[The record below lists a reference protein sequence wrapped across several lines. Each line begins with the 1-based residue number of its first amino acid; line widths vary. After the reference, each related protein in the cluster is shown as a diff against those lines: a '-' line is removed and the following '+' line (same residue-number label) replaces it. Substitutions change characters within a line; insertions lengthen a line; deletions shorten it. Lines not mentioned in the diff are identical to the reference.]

1 MKKILISL
9 AIASTFAVD
18 ARASDITFH
27 PDSNAITIDGKM
39 IFGDEK
45 KFLQFALPLEP
56 GAVVIFRN
64 NPGGNLRAG
73 IEIGKII
80 RMKGFNTFAPNE
92 CSSACAL
99 AWTAG
104 VNRVMTSSSRVGFH
118 AAYEIKSD
126 GTTLP
131 VGQGNAIIGA
141 YLNSLGFSE
150 AAIRFATYQNANG
163 LEFLTKDMADKL
175 GIIVSIDNN
184 STPPRPEL
192 RLRSDGAKYVTQTF
206 ADGSKYVGEFKDGK
220 SNGQGT
226 YTWAD
231 GHKYVG
237 EFKDDKIN
245 GQGTFTLD
253 DGQKYVGEFKD
264 DMLNGQGTYTSAK
277 GDKYV
282 GEFKDGKRN
291 GQGTFTSAKGD
302 KYVGEFKDDKINGQ
316 GTFTLA
322 DGNKY
327 VGEWKDG
334 KLRNL
339 K

>member
-192 RLRSDGAKYVTQTF
+192 RLQSDGAKP
-206 ADGSKYVGEFKDGK
+206 ADVAKYVGE
-220 SNGQGT
+220 
-226 YTWAD
+226 W
-231 GHKYVG
+231 
-237 EFKDDKIN
+237 
-245 GQGTFTLD
+245 
-253 DGQKYVGEFKD
+253 
-264 DMLNGQGTYTSAK
+264 
-277 GDKYV
+277 
-282 GEFKDGKRN
+282 KDGKRN
-291 GQGTFTSAKGD
+291 GQGTFTSADGN
-302 KYVGEFKDDKINGQ
+302 KYVGEFKDDKANGQGTFSWINGNKFVGEFKDDKRNGQ
-316 GTFTLA
+316 GTFTSA

-327 VGEWKDG
+327 VGEFKDDKANGQGTFSWINGNKYVGEFKDDKRNGQGTFTYAGGSKYVGEFKDG
-334 KLRNL
+334 KLVQ
-339 K
+339 

>member
-175 GIIVSIDNN
+175 GIIVSIDNVQTEGTVTKLNKVN
-184 STPPRPEL
+184 SDNNRITLSCISRRYGALDVAQNRPPLCEASHFIITGEHL
-192 RLRSDGAKYVTQTF
+192 SEYKYGAQPWSRFKSLPVNVKLENYKFYGFDESRGILLKIQESSKKGDYDVLWSWAN
-206 ADGSKYVGEFKDGK
+206 ADK
-220 SNGQGT
+220 
-226 YTWAD
+226 
-231 GHKYVG
+231 
-237 EFKDDKIN
+237 
-245 GQGTFTLD
+245 
-253 DGQKYVGEFKD
+253 
-264 DMLNGQGTYTSAK
+264 SAK
-277 GDKYV
+277 GWNKIL
-282 GEFKDGKRN
+282 
-291 GQGTFTSAKGD
+291 GTFID
-302 KYVGEFKDDKINGQ
+302 FEHPV
-316 GTFTLA
+316 
-322 DGNKY
+322 
-327 VGEWKDG
+327 
-334 KLRNL
+334 L
-339 K
+339 KEN